1 MLWANSKNSA
11 DRDYAIAP
19 VDRSRDE
26 VSRVAVDLTNLKSL
40 YCGLGQFS
48 YYLGRAL
55 ARASQAAVAPELF
68 VPYGVRELMSDV
80 PLPKI
85 AAFPWMK
92 EQIHRYYRPWLARL
106 MPRTPRYAL
115 WHATTQNTR
124 YLPLDERIPVVLTI
138 HDLNFLREKPP
149 EVWHRKLRGVQALVD
164 RAVAVTTISKFVAE
178 EVRSHLDLG
187 EKPLRIIYNGLIATN
202 HPEAD
207 RPAFADGSPFL
218 FSIGDVLRKKNFHV
232 LIDLMTRL
240 PQYHLI
246 IAGNDRS
253 AYANEIRRLAAKAG
267 VSDRVVLPGIV
278 SDATRYWLYKNCAA
292 FLFPSLTE
300 GFGLPVIEA
309 MRFGKPVFL
318 SNATS
323 LPEIGGPLAF
333 YWTSFDGSAMF
344 DVFRAG
350 MASFAGDPSYP
361 AQLAARANQFSW
373 DQAAAEYLAYYQEII
388 EGTATRSMR
397 VAA

>member
-1 MLWANSKNSA
+1 MA
-11 DRDYAIAP
+11 D
-19 VDRSRDE
+19 V
-26 VSRVAVDLTNLKSL
+26 L
-40 YCGLGQFS
+40 
-48 YYLGRAL
+48 
-55 ARASQAAVAPELF
+55 
-68 VPYGVRELMSDV
+68 
-80 PLPKI
+80 LPKI

-92 EQIHRYYRPWLARL
+92 EKFQRHYRPWLAGL
-106 MPRTPRYAL
+106 MPQTPRYAL
-115 WHATTQNTR
+115 WHVTTQHTR
-124 YLPLDERIPVVLTI
+124 YLPFDNRIPVVLTI

-149 EVWHRKLRGVQALVD
+149 EAWRHNLRGVQALVD

-178 EVRSHLDLG
+178 EVRSNLDLG
-187 EKPLRIIYNGLIATN
+187 EKPLQVIYNGLIASD
-202 HPEAD
+202 HPEAE

-218 FSIGDVLRKKNFHV
+218 FSIGDVVRKKNFHV
-232 LIDLMTRL
+232 LVDLMTRL
-240 PQYHLI
+240 PQYRLI

-253 AYANEIRRLAAKAG
+253 TYADDIRRLAIKAG

-292 FLFPSLTE
+292 FFFPSLTE

-333 YWTSFDGSAMF
+333 YWTSFDGAAMF
-344 DVFRAG
+344 DVFQAG
-350 MASFAGDPSYP
+350 MASFARDPNYP

-373 DQAAAEYLAYYQEII
+373 DQAATEYLAFYREVID
-388 EGTATRSMR
+388 GAATRSAR

>member
-1 MLWANSKNSA
+1 MA
-11 DRDYAIAP
+11 
-19 VDRSRDE
+19 
-26 VSRVAVDLTNLKSL
+26 
-40 YCGLGQFS
+40 G
-48 YYLGRAL
+48 
-55 ARASQAAVAPELF
+55 
-68 VPYGVRELMSDV
+68 V

-92 EQIHRYYRPWLARL
+92 EQIQCHYRPWLAGL
-106 MPRTPRYAL
+106 MPRKPRYSL

-149 EVWHRKLRGVQALVD
+149 EAWRNNLRGVQVLID

-178 EVRSHLDLG
+178 EVRSYLDLG
-187 EKPLRIIYNGLIATN
+187 EKPLRVIYNGLIATD
-202 HPEAD
+202 HLEAE
-207 RPAFADGSPFL
+207 RPAFVNGSPFL
-218 FSIGDVLRKKNFHV
+218 FSIGDIVRKKNFHV

-240 PQYHLI
+240 PQYRLI
-246 IAGNDRS
+246 VAGNDGA
-253 AYANEIRRLAAKAG
+253 AYADEIHRLAAKAG
-267 VSDRVVLPGIV
+267 VLDRVVLPGIV
-278 SDATRYWLYKNCAA
+278 SDATRYWLYKNCEA

-318 SNATS
+318 SNTTS

-333 YWTSFDGSAMF
+333 YWTSFDGAAMF

-373 DQAAAEYLAYYQEII
+373 DQAAAEYLAFYREILD
-388 EGTATRSMR
+388 GTATRSTR